1 MPMGEDIK
9 ENQEFIGFKRI
20 LIKEIMKNYQGFE
33 GFERIFET

>member
-9 ENQEFIGFKRI
+9 ENQGFTGFKWI
-20 LIKEIMKNYQGFE
+20 LIKEIMKNYQVFE